1 MLVLTR
7 KSGEG
12 LWIGDD
18 IRIQVIEVREGQVR
32 IGIKAPEEKGICRD
46 ELYERIREL
55 NIQASRSKN
64 EDIDSL

>member
-18 IRIQVIEVREGQVR
+18 IRIQVLEVRDGQVR
-32 IGIKAPEEKGICRD
+32 IGVKAPEEKGIYRD
-46 ELYERIREL
+46 ELYDRIRKL
-55 NIQASRSKN
+55 NLQASRSKS
-64 EDIDSL
+64 EDVESL

>member
-18 IRIQVIEVREGQVR
+18 IRIKVLEVRDGQVR
-32 IGIKAPEEKGICRD
+32 IGVDAPEEKGIYRD
-46 ELYERIREL
+46 ELYERIRKL
-55 NIQASRSKN
+55 NIQASRSKS

>member
-18 IRIQVIEVREGQVR
+18 IRIQILEVQEGQVS
-32 IGIKAPEEKGICRD
+32 IGIKAPQDKGIYRD
-46 ELYERIREL
+46 ELYERIRRL
-55 NIQASRSKN
+55 NVQASRSKN

>member
-18 IRIQVIEVREGQVR
+18 IRVKILEVREGYVKV
-32 IGIKAPEEKGICRD
+32 GIEAPEEKGIYRD
-46 ELYERIREL
+46 ELYTRIRQL
-55 NIQASRSKN
+55 NIMASEARD
-64 EDIDSL
+64 EDIESL

>member
-18 IRIQVIEVREGQVR
+18 IRIKVLEVGDGQVR
-32 IGIKAPEEKGICRD
+32 IGVDAPEEKGIYRD
-46 ELYERIREL
+46 ELYERIRKL

>member
-12 LWIGDD
+12 LWVGDD
-18 IRIQVIEVREGQVR
+18 IRIQVLEVRDGQVR
-32 IGIKAPEEKGICRD
+32 IGVDAPEEKGIYRD
-46 ELYERIREL
+46 ELYDRIRKL